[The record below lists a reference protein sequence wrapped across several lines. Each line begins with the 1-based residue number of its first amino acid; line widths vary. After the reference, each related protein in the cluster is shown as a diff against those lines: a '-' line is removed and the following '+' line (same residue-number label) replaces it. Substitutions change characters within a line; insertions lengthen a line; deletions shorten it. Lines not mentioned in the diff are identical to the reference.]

1 MDEMLINLEQ
11 RIVLL
16 KRIAVFN
23 SLSNEALEKLSLLL
37 QERKT
42 RAQESLFR
50 KGEQGENMYILAEG
64 EVRVHDGNH
73 VIARLG
79 AGEVFGEYALFDTE
93 NRSASVTT
101 EKQCVI
107 LVLDRI
113 SLMDFLKK
121 YPELLMGMLQLQIKR
136 MREMNELEE
145 KLSKSYL
152 KISKQKQEIEAQHEA
167 IKDQKKQLEAQNK
180 SLEELNNQKKQLLS
194 VIIHGLKN
202 PMTSVSVMAE
212 MIRSSDQLAPELEE
226 YASIL
231 LHSVNRMDKVIND
244 MIRTNQAEELF
255 EDKPQQ
261 RINCLEILQ
270 ELLDENA
277 PTIEKKR
284 IKFSVPKSDHFL
296 NHNLTSVQ
304 LMMEQFLNWIFSFAD
319 EDQLVEFKLGNSGES
334 FVLQTDFKPIEQL
347 HACLEMDSLSW
358 WQLAL
363 IAEEDENFDRFSYL
377 KLLFRQAGAS
387 VNWSF
392 KSKRLSLSFLLN

>member
-244 MIRTNQAEELF
+244 MIRTNQAEELL

-261 RINCLEILQ
+261 RISCLEILQ

-304 LMMEQFLNWIFSFAD
+304 LMMEQYLNWIFSFAN
-319 EDQLVEFKLGNSGES
+319 EDQLVEFRLGNSGES

>member
-261 RINCLEILQ
+261 RISCLEILQ

-304 LMMEQFLNWIFSFAD
+304 LMMEQYLNWIFSFAN
-319 EDQLVEFKLGNSGES
+319 EDQLVEFRLGNSGES